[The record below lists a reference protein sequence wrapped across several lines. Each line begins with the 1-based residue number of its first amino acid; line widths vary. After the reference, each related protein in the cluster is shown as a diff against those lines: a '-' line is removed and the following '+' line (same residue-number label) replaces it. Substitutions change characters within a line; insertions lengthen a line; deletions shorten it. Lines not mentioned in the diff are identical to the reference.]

1 MQGRPRIKPYMATGW
16 TSPGI
21 PDDYFDVT
29 QIATVFIGD
38 MLGGAIVLTVI
49 SVTTV
54 LISRL
59 RRARTYT

>member
-1 MQGRPRIKPYMATGW
+1 MATEW

-49 SVTTV
+49 SVTTA
-54 LISRL
+54 LISKL